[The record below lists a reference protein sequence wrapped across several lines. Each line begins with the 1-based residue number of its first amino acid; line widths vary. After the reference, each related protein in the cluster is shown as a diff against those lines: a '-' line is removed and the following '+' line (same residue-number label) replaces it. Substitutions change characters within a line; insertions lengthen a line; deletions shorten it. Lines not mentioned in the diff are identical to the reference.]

1 MSSVIKTWH
10 FLRKTKNGGRIV
22 EIPALISLP
31 LHRFPD
37 YAELGIKKLS
47 NEEKEQ
53 YRRKVKYLPS
63 WDVDL
68 KKLKEF
74 IVVDMESWFLVR
86 WA

>member
-1 MSSVIKTWH
+1 M
-10 FLRKTKNGGRIV
+10 
-22 EIPALISLP
+22 EIPALISIP
-31 LHRFPD
+31 LHRLPG
-37 YAELGIKKLS
+37 YVELGIKKLT

-68 KKLKEF
+68 HKLKEF